1 MEILKTIIEGIKNF
15 ITCVIGIIAMPIIVF
30 WPFWLLV
37 IIGFV
42 FDRCSSDNSKQKPK
56 TEHVITSSIVSDED
70 DEEDEEGET
79 YENNGF
85 DDGTYLATV
94 DYFNPETAFSNTYTL
109 EVGVVDNQVVTIY
122 FPNGGYI
129 STMEELDEDG
139 QCTVYGEDGKTY
151 DIKLDY

>member
-30 WPFWLLV
+30 WPIWLLV

-94 DYFNPETAFSNTYTL
+94 DYFNPETAFSQGAFYQAFSDFSSYPPDN
-109 EVGVVDNQVVTIY
+109 VGLHPI
-122 FPNGGYI
+122 FHC
-129 STMEELDEDG
+129 ML
-139 QCTVYGEDGKTY
+139 
-151 DIKLDY
+151 

>member
-94 DYFNPETAFSNTYTL
+94 D
-109 EVGVVDNQVVTIY
+109 IH
-122 FPNGGYI
+122 
-129 STMEELDEDG
+129 
-139 QCTVYGEDGKTY
+139 
-151 DIKLDY
+151 